1 MEYFEP
7 CAKDF
12 RGHRPFVPFNDEYK
26 RKYEGVELVYP
37 ITEESMRARL
47 VNVFAGDQSNVE
59 DLAQVNQ
66 DGPFDIIIDD
76 GGHSMYQQIVSLRT
90 LMPLVKPGGLYV
102 LEDLLTAYFWF
113 DGPWHDEARTGGI
126 TTIQYIDAL
135 RNAMHWPDTMKALD
149 KNAYSGIEELHKLVR
164 SIDCFSMICVFT
176 RKNE

>member
-47 VNVFAGDQSNVE
+47 VNVFAGDQSNVD

-76 GGHSMYQQIVSLRT
+76 GGHSMKQQLTTLRT
-90 LMPLVKPGGLYV
+90 LLPWVKPGGLLI
-102 LEDLLTAYFWF
+102 LEDLQSTYSWQ
-113 DGPWHDEARTGGI
+113 DPNWHDNGEQAP
-126 TTIQYIDAL
+126 
-135 RNAMHWPDTMKALD
+135 MM
-149 KNAYSGIEELHKLVR
+149 
-164 SIDCFSMICVFT
+164 DCS
-176 RKNE
+176 